1 MNLDFTNKV
10 TIVTGGENGIG
21 RGIAEMFLSLGSTV
35 YITGLKNQPEWCK
48 KYENCLY
55 RTLNF
60 LNQES
65 IDLFVSEISN
75 LNKID
80 ILVNN
85 AGIQIMQSI
94 DKIQTSDWNKVL
106 EVNLTGPMKIMN
118 TITPI
123 MMAAKEGKILNIS
136 SVAGIISK
144 PGQSSYS
151 ASKSGLIGLTRS
163 CALDLAPHNVLVN
176 ALCPGTT
183 QTPMVESVLSKEQK
197 KDILIN
203 IPMNRFATITE
214 IANFGVFLCSD
225 MNTYMTGQTVV
236 VDGGFTSK

>member
-1 MNLDFTNKV
+1 
-10 TIVTGGENGIG
+10 
-21 RGIAEMFLSLGSTV
+21 
-35 YITGLKNQPEWCK
+35 
-48 KYENCLY
+48 
-55 RTLNF
+55 
-60 LNQES
+60 
-65 IDLFVSEISN
+65 
-75 LNKID
+75 
-80 ILVNN
+80 
-85 AGIQIMQSI
+85 
-94 DKIQTSDWNKVL
+94 
-106 EVNLTGPMKIMN
+106 
-118 TITPI
+118 
-123 MMAAKEGKILNIS
+123 MAAKEGKILNIS